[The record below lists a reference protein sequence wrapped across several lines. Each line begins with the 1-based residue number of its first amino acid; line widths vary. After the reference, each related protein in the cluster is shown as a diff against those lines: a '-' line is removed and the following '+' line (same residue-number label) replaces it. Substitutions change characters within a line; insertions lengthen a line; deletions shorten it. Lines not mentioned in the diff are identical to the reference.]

1 MPAGKGTDEHGYG
14 RTGLN
19 GIMEMPIYLDHNATT
34 PVDRRVL
41 EKMLP
46 YFCEAYGNAASIDH
60 LHGVHAK
67 DAVNSARENIAKG
80 LGCRKESEIVF
91 TSGATESNNLAL
103 IGAFRRFRDKGNHII
118 STAIEH
124 PAVLDTLKYLQ
135 SEGAEITLLPV
146 DSDGL
151 VDLETLEKA
160 IKQETILI
168 SVMFANN
175 EIGTIQPIK
184 EIGALAKSKGI
195 IFHTDAAQAVGH
207 EKINVYD
214 MNIDLLSCSAHK
226 FYGPKGIGGLF
237 VRSYSPLIKL
247 SSISFGG
254 GHEKGMRS
262 GTLNVP
268 GIVGMAEALSLSIK
282 EMNDEN
288 NRLRKAAGV
297 ICQRLQ
303 QTFPEIK
310 LNGHPQNRLA
320 HNLSLTIPGV
330 EAKALIHRLKN
341 RLSFSAGSAC
351 STIKVEPSHVLK
363 AIGLSDDETFQTI
376 RLGLG
381 RSTRNAQS
389 IADILIDGIS
399 QLSK

>member
-1 MPAGKGTDEHGYG
+1 MQG
-14 RTGLN
+14 
-19 GIMEMPIYLDHNATT
+19 PIYLDHNATT

-46 YFCEAYGNAASIDH
+46 YFCEVYGNAASIDH
-60 LHGVHAK
+60 LHGNKAK
-67 DAVNSARENIAKG
+67 QAVDESRQTIAKV

-118 STAIEH
+118 SSAIEH
-124 PAVLDTLKYLQ
+124 PAVLDTLSYLQ

-146 DSDGL
+146 DSDG
-151 VDLETLEKA
+151 VVELEALEKA
-160 IKQETILI
+160 IRKETILI

-195 IFHTDAAQAVGH
+195 IFHTDATQAVGH

-214 MNIDLLSCSAHK
+214 MNIDLLSFSAHK
-226 FYGPKGIGGLF
+226 FYGPKGVGGLF

-247 SSISFGG
+247 YPISFGG

-268 GIVGMAEALSLSIK
+268 GIVGMAEALLLANK
-282 EMNDEN
+282 EMKEANS
-288 NRLRKAAGV
+288 RLREAANL
-297 ICQRLQ
+297 IFQQLQ
-303 QTFPEIK
+303 QAFPNIK

-341 RLSFSAGSAC
+341 KLSFSAGSAC

-363 AIGLSDDETFQTI
+363 AIDLSDDETYQTI

-381 RSTRNAQS
+381 RATVDVQK
-389 IADILIDGIS
+389 IADILIGGTK
-399 QLSK
+399 QLWK

>member
-1 MPAGKGTDEHGYG
+1 MQMQE
-14 RTGLN
+14 
-19 GIMEMPIYLDHNATT
+19 PIYLDHNATT

-46 YFCEAYGNAASIDH
+46 YFCEVYGNAASIDH
-60 LHGVHAK
+60 IHGNRAK
-67 DAVNSARENIAKG
+67 QVVDDARQTIAKV

-118 STAIEH
+118 SSAIEH
-124 PAVLDTLKYLQ
+124 PAVLDALNYLQ

-146 DSDGL
+146 DSNGA
-151 VDLETLEKA
+151 VDLEMLEKA
-160 IKQETILI
+160 IKKETILI

-214 MNIDLLSCSAHK
+214 MNIDLLSFSAHK
-226 FYGPKGIGGLF
+226 FYGPKGVGGLF

-247 SSISFGG
+247 SPISFGG

-268 GIVGMAEALSLSIK
+268 GIVGMAEALLLANR
-282 EMNDEN
+282 EMSTEN
-288 NRLRKAAGV
+288 SRLGEVANL
-297 ICQRLQ
+297 ICQQLQ
-303 QTFPEIK
+303 MAFTDIK
-310 LNGHPQNRLA
+310 LNGNPQNRLT

-341 RLSFSAGSAC
+341 KLSFSAGSAC
-351 STIKVEPSHVLK
+351 STVKVEPSHVLK
-363 AIGLSDDETFQTI
+363 AIGLTDDETFQTI

-381 RSTRNAQS
+381 RSTLSAKM
-389 IADILIDGIS
+389 IADVLIDGIRH
-399 QLSK
+399 LKI

>member
-1 MPAGKGTDEHGYG
+1 MK
-14 RTGLN
+14 
-19 GIMEMPIYLDHNATT
+19 MPIYLDHNATT

-46 YFCEAYGNAASIDH
+46 YFCEVYGNAASIDYI
-60 LHGVHAK
+60 HGNKAK
-67 DAVNSARENIAKG
+67 QAVDEARQTIAKL

-103 IGAFRRFRDKGNHII
+103 IGAFQRFRDKGNHII
-118 STAIEH
+118 SSAIEH
-124 PAVLDTLKYLQ
+124 PAVLDTLDFLK

-146 DSDGL
+146 DSDGV
-151 VDLETLEKA
+151 VDLEALEMA
-160 IKQETILI
+160 IKKETILI

-184 EIGALAKSKGI
+184 EIGSIAKSKGI
-195 IFHTDAAQAVGH
+195 IFHTDAAQATGH

-214 MNIDLLSCSAHK
+214 MNIDLLSFSAHK

-247 SSISFGG
+247 HPISFGG

-268 GIVGMAEALSLSIK
+268 GIVGMAEALFLANK
-282 EMNDEN
+282 EMKEEN
-288 NRLRKAAGV
+288 SRLREATNL
-297 ICQRLQ
+297 ICHRLQ
-303 QTFPEIK
+303 QTFPDIK

-330 EAKALIHRLKN
+330 ESKALIHQLRYK
-341 RLSFSAGSAC
+341 LSFSAGSAC

-363 AIGLSDDETFQTI
+363 AIGLNDEAIFQAI

-381 RSTRNAQS
+381 RSTGDANS
-389 IADILIDGIS
+389 IGDILIEEIR
-399 QLSK
+399 QLRK

>member
-1 MPAGKGTDEHGYG
+1 MQE
-14 RTGLN
+14 
-19 GIMEMPIYLDHNATT
+19 PIYLDHNATT

-46 YFCEAYGNAASIDH
+46 YFCEVYGNAASIDH
-60 LHGVHAK
+60 LHGNKAK
-67 DAVNSARENIAKG
+67 QAVDEARQTIAKV

-103 IGAFRRFRDKGNHII
+103 IGAFRRFRDKGKHII
-118 STAIEH
+118 SSAIEH
-124 PAVLDTLKYLQ
+124 PAVLDTLNYLQ

-146 DSDGL
+146 DSDGV
-151 VDLETLEKA
+151 VDLMALEKA
-160 IKQETILI
+160 IKKETVVI

-184 EIGALAKSKGI
+184 QIGALAKSKGI
-195 IFHTDAAQAVGH
+195 IFHTDAAQAAGH

-214 MNIDLLSCSAHK
+214 MNIDLLSFSAHK
-226 FYGPKGIGGLF
+226 FYGPKGVGGLF

-247 SSISFGG
+247 SPISFGG

-268 GIVGMAEALSLSIK
+268 GIVGMAEALSLANK
-282 EMNDEN
+282 EMKEEN
-288 NRLRKAAGV
+288 SRLRDATNM
-297 ICQRLQ
+297 IRRQLQ
-303 QTFPEIK
+303 HAFPGIK
-310 LNGHPQNRLA
+310 LNSHPQYRLA

-330 EAKALIHRLKN
+330 ESKALIHHLKN
-341 RLSFSAGSAC
+341 KLSFSAGSAC

-363 AIGLSDDETFQTI
+363 AIGLNDDETYQTI

-381 RSTRNAQS
+381 RSSLDAER
-389 IADILIDGIS
+389 IAMILVDGIRN
-399 QLSK
+399 LYGVKPCPTV

>member
-1 MPAGKGTDEHGYG
+1 MLE
-14 RTGLN
+14 
-19 GIMEMPIYLDHNATT
+19 PIYLDHNATT

-46 YFCEAYGNAASIDH
+46 YFCEIYGNAASIDH
-60 LHGVHAK
+60 FHGNKAK
-67 DAVNSARENIAKG
+67 QAVDESRQTIAKI
-80 LGCRKESEIVF
+80 LGCRKESEVVF

-118 STAIEH
+118 SSAIEH
-124 PAVLDTLKYLQ
+124 PAVLDTLNYLQ

-146 DSDGL
+146 DSDGV

-160 IKQETILI
+160 IKKETILI

-175 EIGTIQPIK
+175 EIGTIQPIE
-184 EIGALAKSKGI
+184 EIGALAKTKGI

-214 MNIDLLSCSAHK
+214 MNIDLLSFSAHK
-226 FYGPKGIGGLF
+226 FYGPKGVGGLF

-247 SSISFGG
+247 SPISFGG

-268 GIVGMAEALSLSIK
+268 GIVGMSEALYLANK
-282 EMNDEN
+282 ELKGEN
-288 NRLRKAAGV
+288 RRLRDAANL
-297 ICQRLQ
+297 ICQLLQ
-303 QTFPEIK
+303 QTFPDIK

-330 EAKALIHRLKN
+330 EAKALIHLVKN
-341 RLSFSAGSAC
+341 KLSFSAGSAC

-376 RLGLG
+376 RLGVG
-381 RSTRNAQS
+381 RSTLDAKG
-389 IADILIDGIS
+389 IAGILVDSIS
-399 QLSK
+399 QLK

>member
-1 MPAGKGTDEHGYG
+1 MQE
-14 RTGLN
+14 
-19 GIMEMPIYLDHNATT
+19 PIYLDHNATT
-34 PVDRRVL
+34 PVDKRVL

-46 YFCEAYGNAASIDH
+46 YFCEIYGNAASIDH
-60 LHGVHAK
+60 LHGNKAK
-67 DAVNSARENIAKG
+67 QAVDEARQTIAKS

-118 STAIEH
+118 SSAIEH

-151 VDLETLEKA
+151 VDLETLDKA
-160 IKQETILI
+160 IKKETILI
-168 SVMFANN
+168 SIMFANN

-214 MNIDLLSCSAHK
+214 MNIDLLSFSAHK
-226 FYGPKGIGGLF
+226 FYGPKGVGGLF

-247 SSISFGG
+247 SPISFGG

-288 NRLRKAAGV
+288 NRLRESAGV

-303 QTFPEIK
+303 QAFPDIE

-320 HNLSLTIPGV
+320 NNLSLTIPGV
-330 EAKALIHRLKN
+330 EAKALIHSLKN

-351 STIKVEPSHVLK
+351 STVKVAPSHVLK
-363 AIGLSDDETFQTI
+363 DIGLSDDEAFQTI

-381 RSTRNAQS
+381 RDTVSGES
-389 IADILIDGIS
+389 IVEILLDGV
-399 QLSK
+399 SKLKLK

>member
-1 MPAGKGTDEHGYG
+1 
-14 RTGLN
+14 
-19 GIMEMPIYLDHNATT
+19 MEEPIYLDHNATT
-34 PVDRRVL
+34 PVDKKVL

-46 YFCEAYGNAASIDH
+46 YFSEIYGNAASIDH
-60 LHGVHAK
+60 LHGARAK
-67 DAVNSARENIAKG
+67 DSVNGARESITKG

-124 PAVLDTLKYLQ
+124 PAVLDTLSYLQ

-146 DSDGL
+146 DCNG
-151 VDLETLEKA
+151 VVELEALGKA
-160 IKQETILI
+160 VKKETILI

-175 EIGTIQPIK
+175 EIGAIQPIR

-214 MNIDLLSCSAHK
+214 MNIDLLSFSAHK
-226 FYGPKGIGGLF
+226 FYGPKGVGGLF

-247 SSISFGG
+247 APISFGG

-268 GIVGMAEALSLSIK
+268 GIIGMAEALTLSIK
-282 EMNDEN
+282 EMNGEN
-288 NRLRKAAGV
+288 ERMKNAADL
-297 ICQRLQ
+297 ICLHLQ
-303 QTFPEIK
+303 QTFTDIK
-310 LNGHPQNRLA
+310 LNGHPLNRLA

-341 RLSFSAGSAC
+341 KLSFSAGSAC

-363 AIGLSDDETFQTI
+363 AIGLTDDETFQTI

-381 RSTRNAQS
+381 RYTQDAAG
-389 IADILIDGIS
+389 IAEILVDGIG
-399 QLSK
+399 QLKK

>member
-1 MPAGKGTDEHGYG
+1 
-14 RTGLN
+14 
-19 GIMEMPIYLDHNATT
+19 MEAPIYLDHNATT
-34 PVDRRVL
+34 PVDKRVL

-46 YFCEAYGNAASIDH
+46 YFCDVYGNAASIDH
-60 LHGVHAK
+60 QHGARAK
-67 DAVNSARENIAKG
+67 DAVSSARESIAKG

-118 STAIEH
+118 SSAIEH
-124 PAVLDTLKYLQ
+124 PAVLDTLNFLK
-135 SEGAEITLLPV
+135 SEGAEITLVPV
-146 DSDGL
+146 DSNGL
-151 VDLETLEKA
+151 IDLETLEKA
-160 IKQETILI
+160 IKKETILI

-184 EIGALAKSKGI
+184 EIGALAKAKGI

-207 EKINVYD
+207 EMINVYD
-214 MNIDLLSCSAHK
+214 MNIDLLSFSAHK
-226 FYGPKGIGGLF
+226 FYGPKGVGGLF

-247 SSISFGG
+247 SPISFGG

-282 EMNDEN
+282 EMNAEN
-288 NRLRKAAGV
+288 SRLREAANL
-297 ICQRLQ
+297 ICRQLQ
-303 QTFPEIK
+303 QTFPDIK
-310 LNGHPQNRLA
+310 LNGHSQNRLD

-330 EAKALIHRLKN
+330 EAKALIHLLKKK
-341 RLSFSAGSAC
+341 LSFSAGSAC

-363 AIGLSDDETFQTI
+363 SIGLSDDETYQTI

-381 RSTRNAQS
+381 RSTQDAVGIVS
-389 IADILIDGIS
+389 ILVDGIG
-399 QLSK
+399 QLKK

>member
-1 MPAGKGTDEHGYG
+1 MN
-14 RTGLN
+14 RT
-19 GIMEMPIYLDHNATT
+19 MEMPIYLDHNATT

-46 YFCEAYGNAASIDH
+46 YFCEVYGNAASIDH
-60 LHGVHAK
+60 LHGNKAK
-67 DAVNSARENIAKG
+67 QAVDEARQTIAKL

-118 STAIEH
+118 SSAIEH
-124 PAVLDTLKYLQ
+124 PAVLDTLNYLQ

-146 DSDGL
+146 DTDGV
-151 VDLETLEKA
+151 VDLETLEKS
-160 IKQETILI
+160 IKKETILI

-184 EIGALAKSKGI
+184 EIGSLAKSKGI

-214 MNIDLLSCSAHK
+214 MNIDLLSFSAHK

-247 SSISFGG
+247 SPISFGG

-268 GIVGMAEALSLSIK
+268 GIVGMAEALLLANK
-282 EMNDEN
+282 EMKDEN
-288 NRLRKAAGV
+288 SRLRVTANL
-297 ICQRLQ
+297 IFQQLQ
-303 QTFPEIK
+303 QAFPNIK

-341 RLSFSAGSAC
+341 QLSFSAGSAC
-351 STIKVEPSHVLK
+351 STVKVEPSHVLK
-363 AIGLSDDETFQTI
+363 AIGLTGEEVYQVI

-381 RSTRNAQS
+381 RSTLS
-389 IADILIDGIS
+389 ADHIVSALVQGI
-399 QLSK
+399 QKLSTAKN

>member
-1 MPAGKGTDEHGYG
+1 
-14 RTGLN
+14 
-19 GIMEMPIYLDHNATT
+19 MEEPIYLDHNATT

-41 EKMLP
+41 DKMLP
-46 YFCEAYGNAASIDH
+46 YFCDVYGNAASIDH
-60 LHGVHAK
+60 LHGVRAK
-67 DAVNSARENIAKG
+67 DAVNSARENIAKT

-118 STAIEH
+118 SSATEH
-124 PAVLDTLKYLQ
+124 PAVLDTLNYLQ
-135 SEGAEITLLPV
+135 CEGADITLLPV
-146 DSDGL
+146 DCNGV
-151 VDLETLEKA
+151 VDLEILKKS
-160 IKQETILI
+160 IKKETILI
-168 SVMFANN
+168 SIMFANN

-184 EIGALAKSKGI
+184 EIGCLAKENGI

-207 EKINVYD
+207 VKIDVYD
-214 MNIDLLSCSAHK
+214 SNIDMLSLSAHK
-226 FYGPKGIGGLF
+226 FYGPKGVGGLF

-247 SSISFGG
+247 SPISFGG

-268 GIVGMAEALSLSIK
+268 GIVGMAEAITLANK
-282 EMNDEN
+282 ELKDEN
-288 NRLRKAAGV
+288 SLLKGATDL
-297 ICQRLQ
+297 IYQLLQ
-303 QTFPEIK
+303 NAFSDIK
-310 LNGHPQNRLA
+310 LNGHPQNKLV

-330 EAKALIHRLKN
+330 EAKALIHLLRNK
-341 RLSFSAGSAC
+341 LSFSTGSAC

-381 RSTRNAQS
+381 RSTGNSQQ
-389 IADILIDGIS
+389 IANILIDGIQ
-399 QLSK
+399 QLRV